1 MICSNC
7 QKESNPA
14 SRICPFCG
22 KFMGEEQRF
31 IKGEAVPVYDD
42 SDYQAHQPRAV
53 YGPVKGKAGAKQ
65 RRSRKGRAGKKPG
78 RDAYRRHMINWAL
91 AGLIAL
97 IAIFTSAIGAYV
109 YLNVTSN
116 GQLIMAR
123 LGRNAN
129 ADAYWTLGTEYL
141 DQGYVGRSIQAY
153 EKALNIEPEHK
164 ELVARLMLLGEAYE
178 AGGQQGKAEA
188 VYTRIYQELEPTSP
202 LGYRNAIRLML
213 QEDRQLE
220 ATKLMQL
227 AFEQTNDES
236 FAKQRSSFVPLPPS
250 ATVSGGRYLISKSV
264 AFQSPQG
271 YEIYYAIGQEV
282 LPEEGRL
289 YEGPITLGE
298 GVHDF
303 RAVCVSSML
312 ISDEMSVRY
321 IITLPTPPA
330 PKTNLQP
337 DQYSGVRTVRLRDM
351 ETDKSDPL
359 KKTQLYYTID
369 GRPATIDS
377 PRYMDE
383 PVQLPGGRVTL
394 RAIAV
399 NGYGKVSNELNVV
412 YEIKAPF
419 KKYFN
424 ETDEFVGLKLMD
436 TSYDAFTKVFG
447 EPQASSPIEDD
458 AVTGSCLSAQYAW
471 GEARFVRLDT
481 GEMLYHLDSDDPQM
495 TGPRNTKIGMTMK
508 EVTDRFRDMGQL
520 PSDKGDRG
528 IYYDIV
534 AGYADYAVASDDP
547 TTGTL
552 AYVAVITGQTTT
564 TRLLTYQ
571 IKNDKV
577 DRIILRYVDRK
588 ISNVQ

>member
-7 QKESNPA
+7 RQDSDSA
-14 SRICPFCG
+14 SRICPGCG
-22 KFMGEEQRF
+22 HYMGEEQSF
-31 IKGEAVPVYDD
+31 IKGEAVPLYDD
-42 SDYQAHQPRAV
+42 SDYQAQQPRAA
-53 YGPVKGKAGAKQ
+53 YGPPKGKPSAAK
-65 RRSRKGRAGKKPG
+65 RRSRKDRAGKKPG
-78 RDAYRRHMINWAL
+78 RDAYRRHMINWAMV
-91 AGLIAL
+91 GLLSL
-97 IAIFTSAIGAYV
+97 ILVFVSLIGGYV
-109 YLNVTSN
+109 YLNVTPA

-123 LGRNAN
+123 LGRNAS
-129 ADAYWTLGTEYL
+129 ADAYWALGTEYL
-141 DQGYVGRSIQAY
+141 DQGYVGKSIQAY
-153 EKALNIEPEHK
+153 EKALAIEPEHK
-164 ELVARLMLLGEAYE
+164 DLVSRLMLLGEAYE
-178 AGGQQGKAEA
+178 AGGQQAKAEEA
-188 VYTRIYQELEPTSP
+188 YTRIYQQLEPASS
-202 LGYRNAIRLML
+202 LGYRNTIRLML

-227 AFEQTNDES
+227 AFDKTGDES

-250 ATVSGGRYLISKSV
+250 ATVSAGRYLISKTV

-271 YEIYYAIGQEV
+271 YDIYYATGPEL

-337 DQYSGVRTVRLRDM
+337 DQYSGVRSVRLRDM
-351 ETDKSDPL
+351 ETDKNDPL
-359 KKTQLYYTID
+359 KKVQIYYTID

-377 PRYMDE
+377 PHYMGE
-383 PVQLPGGRVTL
+383 PILLPGGRVTL
-394 RAIAV
+394 RAVAV

-424 ETDEFVGLKLMD
+424 ETDEFAGLALMK
-436 TSYDAFTKVFG
+436 TSYEAFTKTYG
-447 EPQASSPIEDD
+447 EPQASHEIQDD
-458 AVTGSCLSAQYAW
+458 AVTGSCTSAQYAW
-471 GEARFVRLDT
+471 GEARFVKLDI
-481 GEMLYHLDSDDPQM
+481 GDVLYHLDSNDPQM
-495 TGPRNTKIGMTMK
+495 TGPRATRAGMTMRD
-508 EVTDRFRDMGQL
+508 VTEKFRDMGQL
-520 PSDKGDRG
+520 PNDRGDRG

-534 AGYADYAVASDDP
+534 SGYADYTVASDDP
-547 TTGTL
+547 TTGSLT
-552 AYVAVITGQTTT
+552 YVATVTDLTTS

-571 IKNDKV
+571 IVDDIV